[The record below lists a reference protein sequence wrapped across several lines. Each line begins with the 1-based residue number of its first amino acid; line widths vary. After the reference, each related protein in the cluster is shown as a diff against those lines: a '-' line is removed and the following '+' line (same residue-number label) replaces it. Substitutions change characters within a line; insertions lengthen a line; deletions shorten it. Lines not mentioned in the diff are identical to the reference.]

1 MKKLIFLVLISTSIQ
16 AQKVYLFDKNNKRI
30 TKEPIELDS
39 IPDRY
44 DYLPDGIYKIQQWR
58 LIEVNGEPKYEV
70 IECDYR
76 KVTTTLMIL

>member
-1 MKKLIFLVLISTSIQ
+1 MKKITLLLAFACISMQ
-16 AQKVYLFDKNNKRI
+16 AQKVYLFDKNNNRI
-30 TKEPIELDS
+30 TKDPIELDS

-58 LIEVNGEPKYEV
+58 LIKVNGVPKYEV

-76 KVTTTLMIL
+76 KVTSFVL

>member
-1 MKKLIFLVLISTSIQ
+1 MKKLILLSMLVCGSIQ
-16 AQKVYLFDKNNKRI
+16 AQKVYLFDKNNNRI

-58 LIEVNGEPKYEV
+58 LIKVNGLPKYEV
-70 IECDYR
+70 IECDY
-76 KVTTTLMIL
+76 KKATNIVI

>member
-1 MKKLIFLVLISTSIQ
+1 MKKLMLLSMLVCGSIQ
-16 AQKVYLFDKNNKRI
+16 AQKVYLFDKNNNRI
-30 TKEPIELDS
+30 TKDPIELDS

-58 LIEVNGEPKYEV
+58 LIDVNGVPKYEV

-76 KVTTTLMIL
+76 KVTSVIL